1 MKIRNELIDRVS
13 HYLEQSDDPMESLM
27 DGIQTLTE
35 EELLTYAQEQGW
47 DETDTDEIR
56 EEILNHELPQLRV

>member
-1 MKIRNELIDRVS
+1 
-13 HYLEQSDDPMESLM
+13 MESLM